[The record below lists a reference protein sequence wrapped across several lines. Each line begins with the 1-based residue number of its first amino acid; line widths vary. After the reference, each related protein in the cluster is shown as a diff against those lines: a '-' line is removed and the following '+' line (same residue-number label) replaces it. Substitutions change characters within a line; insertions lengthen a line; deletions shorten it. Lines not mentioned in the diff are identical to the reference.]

1 MHNNASRSTEHVI
14 VPGERD
20 DIECRTAPPSPARR
34 IVPPMVSDLLDYLH
48 QSPSPFHAVH
58 SAERRL
64 TAAGFQELRSEDSW
78 RDLSPGRYFL
88 RNGDSSVFAFV
99 LPRATPRGFR
109 IVGAHTDSPNLR
121 LKPHAVYTK
130 EGYGQLG
137 VEVYGGVLLNS
148 WLDRDL
154 GLAGRVMVAG
164 KDGATTSR
172 LVRVDRPLARI
183 PQLAIHLDREV
194 NDKGVVLNRQE
205 HLAPVWTQG
214 PVELSDLS
222 SLVAAELGISASEIL
237 THDLMLYDLTA
248 PTLAGRNSEFLLSA
262 RLDDQAMCHAAIT
275 SLIAAADGDEDR
287 ELIPIAALVDHEE
300 VGSQSLQGAGSAA
313 VPHLLE
319 RLAAARGLDREGFLR
334 ILHGSMC
341 ISADMSHAVHP
352 NYVDRHE
359 ARHRP
364 QMNAGPVLKVNT
376 QQRYA
381 TSARGAAEFVR
392 LCRAADVPHQTYAHR
407 TDLPCGST
415 IGPITA
421 TLLGIETVDIGNPML
436 SMHSAR
442 EMGGAKDPELMGRVL
457 SAFLSEPRP
466 AKQ

>member
-1 MHNNASRSTEHVI
+1 VWAQ
-14 VPGERD
+14 G
-20 DIECRTAPPSPARR
+20 
-34 IVPPMVSDLLDYLH
+34 
-48 QSPSPFHAVH
+48 AV
-58 SAERRL
+58 
-64 TAAGFQELRSEDSW
+64 ELA
-78 RDLSPGRYFL
+78 DLS
-88 RNGDSSVFAFV
+88 N
-99 LPRATPRGFR
+99 
-109 IVGAHTDSPNLR
+109 
-121 LKPHAVYTK
+121 
-130 EGYGQLG
+130 
-137 VEVYGGVLLNS
+137 
-148 WLDRDL
+148 
-154 GLAGRVMVAG
+154 
-164 KDGATTSR
+164 
-172 LVRVDRPLARI
+172 
-183 PQLAIHLDREV
+183 
-194 NDKGVVLNRQE
+194 
-205 HLAPVWTQG
+205 
-214 PVELSDLS
+214 
-222 SLVAAELGISASEIL
+222 LVAAELGIAASEIL

-248 PTLAGRNSEFLLSA
+248 PTLAGRNNEFLLSA
-262 RLDDQAMCHAAIT
+262 RLDDQAMCHASISA
-275 SLIAAADGDEDR
+275 LIAAAPGAEDQ

-319 RLAAARGLDREGFLR
+319 RLAASRGLDREGFLR

-442 EMGGAKDPELMGRVL
+442 EMAGSDDH
-457 SAFLSEPRP
+457 PRLI
-466 AKQ
+466 KVFKMFFGE